1 MQFIVSYHTELPVGT
16 VEVNG
21 FCDSDDTSISLTD
34 TLLAEPAD
42 ADAATT
48 EVSSHQSAMGAVA
61 PSLGAGTLIGRP
73 TRHPTPPTVWC

>member
-1 MQFIVSYHTELPVGT
+1 MQFTVSYHTELPVGT

-21 FCDSDDTSISLTD
+21 FCDSDDTSISLTE

-48 EVSSHQSAMGAVA
+48 EVSSHQ
-61 PSLGAGTLIGRP
+61 
-73 TRHPTPPTVWC
+73 